1 MECLIEHKHH
11 NNLLKKM
18 AIKKSTKSSKGPK
31 LDSDSLSKQAY
42 EKIEELIVTMTL
54 EPGSPVSEAQLSS
67 MLNIGRTP
75 IREAMQR
82 LSREHLVSILPK
94 RGIFIADLDPQ
105 KQLRVLETR
114 RELERL
120 ICKKAAK
127 RANAAER
134 KEFERIAKDF
144 RKAQKEKNESL
155 FLKVDKELNEL
166 TITAAK
172 NEYAGAAMAS
182 LHGMSRRFWFG
193 NSQHIQNISDMAALH
208 AAIAEA
214 ISAGKDT
221 EAGKALD
228 KLVDHVEEF
237 TKKTLISSE

>member
-1 MECLIEHKHH
+1 MECLIEHKRH

-18 AIKKSTKSSKGPK
+18 AIKKNTKSPNRSK
-31 LDSDSLSKQAY
+31 LDSESLSNQAY

-54 EPGSPVSEAQLSS
+54 KPGSPVSEAQLST

-127 RANAAER
+127 RATAAER
-134 KEFERIAKDF
+134 KEFERVAKDF